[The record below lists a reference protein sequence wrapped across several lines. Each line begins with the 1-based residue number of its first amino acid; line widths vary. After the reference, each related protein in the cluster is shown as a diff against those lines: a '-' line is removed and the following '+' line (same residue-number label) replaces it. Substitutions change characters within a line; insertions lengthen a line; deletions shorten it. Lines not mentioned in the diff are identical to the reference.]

1 MQLPEISIR
10 RPVFATVLSLLI
22 LLIGWVSFTRLN
34 VREYPKIDNPVV
46 TVETK
51 YLGASSTVIE
61 SQVTKVLEDS
71 LSGIEGVDVITSISR
86 QEQSQITVNFVLSR
100 DPDSAAADVR
110 DKVSRVR
117 QRLPQGIDEPV
128 ISKVEADAFP
138 VIWLSCSSE
147 SLSALEIS
155 DLANRIAKPMLQTA
169 PGASDVRIFGERKYS
184 MRIWLDPD
192 RLAAFK
198 LTTQDVEDALRRS
211 NLEVPAGRIE
221 SQLREFNVT
230 ASTDLQKPAEFR
242 QIVIKLVN
250 GMPVRIND
258 VARVE
263 QGPLSERTATRLNGR
278 EAITLG
284 VIRNATANPLDL
296 SAAVRAM
303 IPRIKEGMPPGI
315 QIDIANDNSIFIDR
329 SIKAVYET
337 ILEAVVLVALVIFL
351 FLRTLRASIIPL
363 VTIPVS
369 LIGTFAL
376 MALFGFTINSLT
388 MLALVLAIGL
398 VVDDAIV
405 VLENI
410 YRHIEDGMQ
419 PFQAAIRGAKEIGF
433 AVVAM
438 TLTLAAVFAPLAFTP
453 GRTGR
458 LFAEFALALAGSV
471 IVSGFVALTLSPMM
485 CSKLLKHVD
494 NPGWFDRTMEK
505 VLVGITNGYG
515 SVLRWTLTTAQ
526 MGRLKF
532 SRRWLVVAVMLAAAG
547 GTWTLFKSAKS
558 ELAPL
563 EDRGVILTVI
573 NGPDGATM
581 DYTTRYAQAIERM
594 GSRFP
599 EFDRLFTVVGNPTV
613 AQGNVF
619 YRALPWEER
628 KRSTLEIARE
638 ITPMISTLPGVTA
651 FPITPP
657 SLGQGFRERPLN
669 FVILTNDS
677 YQNLAGVVRALQEEI
692 AKNPGIVSVDTDLR
706 LNKPEISLEV
716 DRERAADMGV
726 PVDAIAR
733 AVETM
738 MGGRQ
743 VTRYKREGEQFDV
756 LVQTKPSDRDTPDD
770 IEKIFVRGRNDA
782 MIPLSALVKIREVV
796 VPRELN
802 HFSQRRSA
810 SITANIAPD
819 YSLGEA
825 LAFMK
830 QASSKVLKPGYYTD
844 LNGTSREFTKSSG
857 SLAIVFVLAL
867 FFIFLVLAAQ
877 FESFIDPMV
886 IMLSVPLSMVGAL
899 WALRVSGGTLNV
911 FSQIGLITLVGLITK
926 HGILI
931 VEFANQLRQEG
942 MDMLEAVQEAATL
955 RLRPILMTTG
965 AMVLGAIPLALATG
979 AGAESRRQIGWVIVG
994 GMSLGTLLTIFVVPT
1009 MYTLFARKS
1018 TPGAIKT
1025 VVEDQQLSPHTEVHE
1040 PVHMKT

>member
-22 LLIGWVSFTRLN
+22 VLVGVVSFTRLN

-51 YLGASSTVIE
+51 YTGASSAVVE

-100 DPDSAAADVR
+100 DADSAAADVR

-117 QRLPQGIDEPV
+117 QKLPQGIDEPV
-128 ISKVEADAFP
+128 IAKVEADAFP
-138 VIWLSCSSE
+138 VIWLSF
-147 SLSALEIS
+147 SADTLNVLQLT
-155 DLANRIAKPMLQTA
+155 DYANRIAKPMLQTA
-169 PGASDVRIFGERKYS
+169 PGASDVRVYGERKYA

-192 RLAAFK
+192 RLAAYK

-211 NLEVPAGRIE
+211 NVEVPAGRIE
-221 SQLREFNVT
+221 SKLREFNVT
-230 ASTDLQKPAEFR
+230 ASTDLQTPREFGNV
-242 QIVIKLVN
+242 VIKSVN
-250 GMPVRIND
+250 GIQVRMSD

-263 QGPLSERTATRLNGR
+263 QGPQAERTATRLNGKD
-278 EAITLG
+278 AITLG

-296 SAAVRAM
+296 SAAVRNM
-303 IPRIKEGMPPGI
+303 IPKIKENLPPGVEI
-315 QIDIANDNSIFIDR
+315 EVANDNSVFIDR
-329 SIKAVYET
+329 SIKAVYQT
-337 ILEAVVLVALVIFL
+337 IVEAAILVALVIFV

-363 VTIPVS
+363 VTIPVC

-376 MALFGFTINSLT
+376 MAMFGFTVNTLT

-410 YRHIEDGMQ
+410 YRHIEDGMS
-419 PFQAAIRGAKEIGF
+419 PFHAAIKGAKEVGF

-438 TLTLAAVFAPLAFTP
+438 TMTLAAVYAPLAFTP
-453 GRTGR
+453 GRTGK
-458 LFAEFALALAGSV
+458 LFTEFALALAGSV
-471 IVSGFVALTLSPMM
+471 VVSGFVALTLTPMM
-485 CSKLLKHVD
+485 CSIMLKHNH
-494 NPGWFDRTMEK
+494 NPSWFDRTMERQ
-505 VLVGITNGYG
+505 LQRMSNAYG
-515 SVLRWTLTTAQ
+515 RLLQWTLSSGVVF
-526 MGRLKF
+526 GRTM
-532 SRRWLVVAVMLAAAG
+532 SRRWLVVAVMVLAG
-547 GTWTLFKSAKS
+547 IGTWTLLKTTKS
-558 ELAPL
+558 ELAPM

-581 DYTTRYAQAIERM
+581 DYTTRYTMAIEKM
-594 GSRFP
+594 AEKYT
-599 EFDRLFTVVGNPTV
+599 EFDRIFTVVGNPTV

-619 YRALPWEER
+619 YRARPWEER
-628 KRSTLEIARE
+628 KKTTLEIARE
-638 ITPMISTLPGVTA
+638 MTPAVAGLPGVTA

-657 SLGQGFRERPLN
+657 SLGQPFRDRPVN
-669 FVILTNDS
+669 FVILTSDS
-677 YQNLAGVVRALQEEI
+677 YQNLAQVVRSFQDEI

-706 LNKPEISLEV
+706 LNKPEISMEV

-726 PVDAIAR
+726 PVEQIAR

-743 VTRYKREGEQFDV
+743 VTRYKREGDQYDV
-756 LVQTKPSDRDTPDD
+756 IVQTAPTGRDTPDD
-770 IEKIFVRGRNDA
+770 IERVFVRGKGDA
-782 MIPLSALVKIREVV
+782 MIPLSALVKIKEVV

-810 SITANIAPD
+810 SISANLAPT

-825 LAFMK
+825 ITFMNATA
-830 QASSKVLKPGYYTD
+830 QKVLKPGYSTD
-844 LNGTSREFTKSSG
+844 LNGTSREFVKSSG
-857 SLAIVFVLAL
+857 SLVIVFVLAL
-867 FFIFLVLAAQ
+867 LFIFLVLAAQ
-877 FESFIDPMV
+877 FESFIDPLV

-899 WALRVSGGTLNV
+899 LALQFSGGTLNV

-931 VEFANQLRQEG
+931 VEFANQLREEG
-942 MDMLEAVQEAATL
+942 MELFAAVTQSATL

-965 AMVLGAIPLALATG
+965 AMVLGAIPLALASG
-979 AGAESRRQIGWVIVG
+979 AGAESRKQIGWVIVG

-1009 MYTLFARKS
+1009 MYTLLARNKV
-1018 TPGAIKT
+1018 PGAIT
-1025 VVEDQQLSPHTEVHE
+1025 IRHEDEDVGA
-1040 PVHMKT
+1040 

>member
-1 MQLPEISIR
+1 MQLSETSVR

-22 LLIGWVSFTRLN
+22 ILVGFVSYTRLN

-51 YLGASSTVIE
+51 YTGASSAVVE

-100 DPDSAAADVR
+100 DADSSAADVR

-128 ISKVEADAFP
+128 IAKVEADAFP
-138 VIWLSCSSE
+138 VIWLSFSADNMDVMQ
-147 SLSALEIS
+147 LS
-155 DLANRIAKPMLQTA
+155 DYANRIAKPMMQTA
-169 PGASDVRIFGERKYS
+169 PGASDVRVYGERKFA

-192 RLAAFK
+192 RLASYK

-211 NLEVPAGRIE
+211 NVEVPAGRIE
-221 SQLREFNVT
+221 SKFREFNVT
-230 ASTDLQKPAEFR
+230 AATDLQKPAEFR
-242 QIVIKLVN
+242 QVVIKAVN
-250 GMPVRIND
+250 GMPIRIGD

-263 QGPLSERTATRLNGR
+263 QGPLSERTSTRLNGR

-296 SAAVRAM
+296 SAAVRQM
-303 IPRIKEGMPPGI
+303 IPKIKENLPPGI
-315 QIDIANDNSIFIDR
+315 EIDVANDNSVFIDR
-329 SIKAVYET
+329 SIKAVYQT
-337 ILEAVVLVALVIFL
+337 ILEAMVLVSLVIFV
-351 FLRTLRASIIPL
+351 FLRTFRASIIPL
-363 VTIPVS
+363 VTIPVC

-376 MALFGFTINSLT
+376 MALCGFTVNTLT

-410 YRHIEDGMQ
+410 FRHIEEGMA
-419 PFQAAIRGAKEIGF
+419 PFHAAIRGAREVGF

-438 TLTLAAVFAPLAFTP
+438 TLTLAAVYAPLAFTP
-453 GRTGR
+453 GRTGK
-458 LFAEFALALAGSV
+458 LFTEFALALAGSV
-471 IVSGFVALTLSPMM
+471 IVSGFVALTLTPMM
-485 CSKLLKHVD
+485 CSIMLKHIN
-494 NPGWFDRTMEK
+494 NPTWFDRTMEHYLQKLSEKYGK
-505 VLVGITNGYG
+505 VLG
-515 SVLRWTLTTAQ
+515 WTLSSGRL
-526 MGRLKF
+526 MGRHM
-532 SRRWLVVAVMLAAAG
+532 SRRWLVVAVMVMAG
-547 GTWTLFKSAKS
+547 LGTFTLLKTMKS

-563 EDRGVILTVI
+563 EDRGVILSVI

-581 DYTTRYAQAIERM
+581 DYTTRYAQTIERM
-594 GSRFP
+594 ANKYT
-599 EFDRLFTVVGNPTV
+599 EFDRIFTVVGNPTV

-628 KRSTLEIARE
+628 KKSTLEIARE
-638 ITPMISTLPGVTA
+638 MTPSISSLPGVTA

-657 SLGQGFRERPLN
+657 SLGQPFRDRPLN
-669 FVILTNDS
+669 FVIVTTDS
-677 YQNLAGVVRALQEEI
+677 YQNLAQVVRTFQEEI

-706 LNKPEISLEV
+706 LNKPEISMDV

-726 PVDAIAR
+726 PVENIAR

-743 VTRYKREGEQFDV
+743 VTRYKREGDQYDV
-756 LVQTKPSDRDTPDD
+756 MVQTAPSERDTPDD
-770 IEKIFVRGRNDA
+770 IEHIFVRGRNDA
-782 MIPLSALVKIREVV
+782 MIPLSALVRIREVV

-802 HFSQRRSA
+802 HFGQRRSA
-810 SITANIAPD
+810 SITANIAPN

-825 LAFMK
+825 IVFMNET
-830 QASSKVLKPGYYTD
+830 ASKVLKPGYATD
-844 LNGTSREFTKSSG
+844 LNGTSREFVKSSG
-857 SLAIVFVLAL
+857 SLVIVFILAL
-867 FFIFLVLAAQ
+867 LFIFLVLSAQ
-877 FESFIDPMV
+877 FESFVDPLV
-886 IMLSVPLSMVGAL
+886 ILLSVPLSMVGAL
-899 WALRVSGGTLNV
+899 LALQWSGGTLNV

-931 VEFANQLRQEG
+931 VEFANQLRAEG
-942 MDMLEAVQEAATL
+942 MEVLEAVKQSATL

-965 AMVLGAIPLALATG
+965 AMVLGAIPLALASG
-979 AGAESRRQIGWVIVG
+979 AGAESRKQIGWVIVG

-1009 MYTLFARKS
+1009 MYTFFARKAI
-1018 TPGAIKT
+1018 PGAIT
-1025 VVEDQQLSPHTEVHE
+1025 TRHEDIEVGA
-1040 PVHMKT
+1040 

>member
-1 MQLPEISIR
+1 MQLSETSVR

-22 LLIGWVSFTRLN
+22 VLVGFVSYTRLN

-51 YLGASSTVIE
+51 YTGASSAVVE

-100 DPDSAAADVR
+100 DADSSAADVR

-128 ISKVEADAFP
+128 IAKVEADAFP
-138 VIWLSCSSE
+138 VIWLSFSADNMDVMQ
-147 SLSALEIS
+147 LS
-155 DLANRIAKPMLQTA
+155 DYANRIAKPMLQTA
-169 PGASDVRIFGERKYS
+169 PGASDVRVFGERKFA

-192 RLAAFK
+192 RLASYK

-211 NLEVPAGRIE
+211 NVEVPAGRIE
-221 SQLREFNVT
+221 SKFREFNVT
-230 ASTDLQKPAEFR
+230 AATDLQKPAEFR
-242 QIVIKLVN
+242 QVVIKAIN
-250 GMPVRIND
+250 GMPIRIGD

-263 QGPLSERTATRLNGR
+263 QGPLSERTSTRLNGR
-278 EAITLG
+278 DAITLG

-296 SAAVRAM
+296 SAAVRKM
-303 IPRIKEGMPPGI
+303 IPKIKENLPPGI
-315 QIDIANDNSIFIDR
+315 EIEIANDNSVFIDR

-337 ILEAVVLVALVIFL
+337 IVEAMVLVALVIFL
-351 FLRTLRASIIPL
+351 FLRTFRASIIPL
-363 VTIPVS
+363 VTIPVC

-376 MALFGFTINSLT
+376 MALFGFTVNTLT

-410 YRHIEDGMQ
+410 FRHIENGMA
-419 PFQAAIRGAKEIGF
+419 PFHAAIRGAREVGF

-438 TLTLAAVFAPLAFTP
+438 TLTLAAVYAPLAFTP
-453 GRTGR
+453 GRTGK
-458 LFAEFALALAGSV
+458 LFTEFALALAGSV
-471 IVSGFVALTLSPMM
+471 IVSGFVALTLTPMM
-485 CSKLLKHVD
+485 CSIMLKHVN
-494 NPGWFDRTMEK
+494 NPTWFDRTMERYLQK
-505 VLVGITNGYG
+505 LSEKYG
-515 SVLRWTLTTAQ
+515 QMLGWTLSSGRVLGRQ
-526 MGRLKF
+526 M
-532 SRRWLVVAVMLAAAG
+532 SRRWLVVAVMVMAG
-547 GTWTLFKSAKS
+547 IGSFTLLKTTKS

-581 DYTTRYAQAIERM
+581 DYTTRYAQTIERM
-594 GSRFP
+594 ASKYT
-599 EFDRLFTVVGNPTV
+599 EFDRIFTVVGNPTV

-619 YRALPWEER
+619 YRAAPWEQR
-628 KRSTLEIARE
+628 TKTTLEIARE
-638 ITPMISTLPGVTA
+638 MTPAIAGLPGVTA

-657 SLGQGFRERPLN
+657 SLGQPFRDRPLN
-669 FVILTNDS
+669 FVIVTTDS
-677 YQNLAGVVRALQEEI
+677 YQNLAQVVRTFQEEI

-706 LNKPEISLEV
+706 LNKPEISMDV

-726 PVDAIAR
+726 PIDNIAR

-743 VTRYKREGEQFDV
+743 VTRYKREGDQYDV
-756 LVQTKPSDRDTPDD
+756 MVQTSPSGRDTPDD
-770 IEKIFVRGRNDA
+770 IEHIFVRGRNDA
-782 MIPLSALVKIREVV
+782 MIPLSALVRIKEVV

-802 HFSQRRSA
+802 HFGQRRSA
-810 SITANIAPD
+810 SITANIAPN

-825 LAFMK
+825 IVFMNDTAK
-830 QASSKVLKPGYYTD
+830 KVLKPGYATD
-844 LNGTSREFTKSSG
+844 LNGTSREFVKTSG
-857 SLAIVFVLAL
+857 SLVIVFILSL
-867 FFIFLVLAAQ
+867 LFIFLVLAAQ
-877 FESFIDPMV
+877 FESFVDPLV
-886 IMLSVPLSMVGAL
+886 ILFSVPLSMVGAL
-899 WALRVSGGTLNV
+899 LALQLSGGTLNV

-931 VEFANQLRQEG
+931 VEFANQLRAEG
-942 MDMLEAVQEAATL
+942 IDALEAVKQSATL

-979 AGAESRRQIGWVIVG
+979 AGAESRKQIGWVIVG

-1009 MYTLFARKS
+1009 MYTFFARKAI
-1018 TPGAIKT
+1018 PGAIT
-1025 VVEDQQLSPHTEVHE
+1025 TRHEDVEVGA
-1040 PVHMKT
+1040 